1 MARKFSFKT
10 YSKIRYELIK
20 AKRRNLKT
28 GVVLVNGRVGS
39 LHFESFFGKIYSMS
53 LKVQSCRLKTH

>member
-20 AKRRNLKT
+20 AKKRKLKT
-28 GVVLVNGRVGS
+28 EVVLENGKVGLFQFKS
-39 LHFESFFGKIYSMS
+39 VI
-53 LKVQSCRLKTH
+53 RLCFLTVT